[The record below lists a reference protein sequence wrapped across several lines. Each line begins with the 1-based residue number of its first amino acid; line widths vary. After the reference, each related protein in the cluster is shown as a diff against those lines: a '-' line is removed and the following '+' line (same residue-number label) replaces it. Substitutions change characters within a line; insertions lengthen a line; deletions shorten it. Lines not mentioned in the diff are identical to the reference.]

1 MATTE
6 SSINLTPASLR
17 GSPSDRIIKPRPRK
31 DSLQSI
37 SGSDTHPGRVVKPRA
52 RKSPGS
58 GAKRSEPAKR
68 KFICSFSH
76 YGCDVALSSKNE
88 WKRHVSIQHL
98 QLGFYRCDVGSCN
111 PDLNPNVPGHKRVY
125 NDFNRKDLFT
135 QHHRRMH
142 KPETG
147 PGSAPFS
154 PSNPDPK
161 DWRAFEDSLEEV
173 RNRCWVEKR
182 KPPQRST
189 CGFCGRVFEGEGS
202 WNERMEHV
210 GGHFSRDIVEA
221 KEEREDEDLT
231 NWALQE
237 GIIKDGG
244 NGRHVLVDQPP
255 ASGER
260 PYLARGDRDV
270 VMADA
275 PSSDGFS
282 RDPDQSP
289 SLSASSRRPESERG
303 DYYQK
308 LDSPQESRRLSNA
321 FPPSTNGTP
330 RAPSVP
336 LLQAAPAGLTSGQ
349 AIAPAPPNASTTP
362 TLAPASS
369 PRVSQA
375 QLPPP
380 PTTPSEKKNYNLAP
394 PPLSK
399 TRQSSGSA
407 SQEDSE
413 SGDRLEDLIN
423 QLIRPKPPKTHRR
436 LTWKCDCNME
446 MSVNLDD
453 ADKQAIESLQDI
465 SIICSKTSNP
475 YLKVAKTGK
484 YHVVACDELAG
495 YIWRNSKQP
504 VEQHIRAPETT
515 AVS

>member
-1 MATTE
+1 MATDTN
-6 SSINLTPASLR
+6 INITTASLR

-111 PDLNPNVPGHKRVY
+111 PDLNTNVPNHKRVY

-147 PGSAPFS
+147 PGSGPIAPG
-154 PSNPDPK
+154 NAGDK

-173 RNRCWVEKR
+173 RSRCWMEKR

-237 GIIKDGG
+237 GIIKDAG

-255 ASGER
+255 TISER
-260 PYLARGDRDV
+260 PYSSRDRDV
-270 VMADA
+270 AMTDA
-275 PSSDGFS
+275 PSSDGVS
-282 RDPDQSP
+282 RDPEHSP
-289 SLSASSRRPESERG
+289 SLSASSRRPESESN
-303 DYYQK
+303 YPK
-308 LDSPQESRRLSNA
+308 LDSPREARRLSNTMS
-321 FPPSTNGTP
+321 PNGTP

-336 LLQAAPAGLTSGQ
+336 LLQPAPGSSVAGQS
-349 AIAPAPPNASTTP
+349 IAPA
-362 TLAPASS
+362 LAAAALGSATVPDS
-369 PRVSQA
+369 PENKLQ
-375 QLPPP
+375 PP
-380 PTTPSEKKNYNLAP
+380 PTPPERRGYNLAP
-394 PPLSK
+394 PPLQGGK
-399 TRQSSGSA
+399 PAPGTAAQGDSG
-407 SQEDSE
+407 

-436 LTWKCDCNME
+436 LTWKCDCNLE
-446 MSVNLDD
+446 MSVDIDD
-453 ADKQAIESLQDI
+453 ADRQAIESLQDI

-495 YIWRNSKQP
+495 YIWKNSKQP
-504 VEQHIRAPETT
+504 VEQHNRPSEVP
-515 AVS
+515 VS

>member
-1 MATTE
+1 MMATDAN
-6 SSINLTPASLR
+6 INITPASLR

-147 PGSAPFS
+147 PGSGPIAPG
-154 PSNPDPK
+154 NAGDK

-173 RNRCWVEKR
+173 RARCWMEKR

-231 NWALQE
+231 NWAIMQ

-255 ASGER
+255 SATER
-260 PYLARGDRDV
+260 PYMSRDRDV
-270 VMADA
+270 NMTDA
-275 PSSDGFS
+275 PSSDGMS
-282 RDPDQSP
+282 RDAEGSP
-289 SLSASSRRPESERG
+289 SLSASDSKYPN
-303 DYYQK
+303 
-308 LDSPQESRRLSNA
+308 LDSPREDRRMSNA
-321 FPPSTNGTP
+321 MSPNGTP
-330 RAPSVP
+330 HISSAP
-336 LLQAAPAGLTSGQ
+336 LLAAAGMAAAALG
-349 AIAPAPPNASTTP
+349 ATP
-362 TLAPASS
+362 SS
-369 PRVSQA
+369 PDGKLQYPES
-375 QLPPP
+375 
-380 PTTPSEKKNYNLAP
+380 PSERRGYNLAP
-394 PPLSK
+394 PPLQGA
-399 TRQSSGSA
+399 RQSSAGA
-407 SQEDSE
+407 DG

-423 QLIRPKPPKTHRR
+423 QLIKPKPPKTHRR
-436 LTWKCDCNME
+436 LTWKCVSE
-446 MSVNLDD
+446 EASYLD
-453 ADKQAIESLQDI
+453 
-465 SIICSKTSNP
+465 
-475 YLKVAKTGK
+475 
-484 YHVVACDELAG
+484 HVVC
-495 YIWRNSKQP
+495 
-504 VEQHIRAPETT
+504 
-515 AVS
+515 